1 MVSEVYLNIMYTL
14 LIIITYI
21 IIVYILWGRKI
32 LKRLNISFFGP
43 FLMWRT
49 KKGRQFLDK
58 LAQKKRFWGFYGIL
72 SILITIIAMI
82 MISIL
87 VILGSI
93 AALDVRA
100 KPLPPE
106 QILAL
111 PGLNP
116 LIPIWYGIFAL
127 AIAIIIHEFAHG
139 ILARVAKIKLKSMG
153 ILYLIVPLG
162 AFVEPDEKQ
171 LENTKKSHRVKIFS
185 TGPATN
191 IIFGLI
197 CAMIFSWCFMAALT
211 PVEDGVI
218 IFNAYEGPTQ
228 HSTPE
233 IEPGMEIIEI
243 NGYPIDS
250 YEDFYK
256 YNGSA
261 PNETIYLGVYYKG
274 DYRRIENIT
283 SGLTVVSLL
292 EDYPAHEA
300 GIEEGMIIAEV
311 DGYEVRNHQ
320 DFADYMDTTSP
331 NQEITILVYEYEK
344 FETNASTS
352 QGYYASREINV
363 TLADKYEYYKDKT
376 AIFEDEKE
384 LIESTKGKGYLG
396 MTSSYLALNVRDVN
410 DFSES
415 LAYPVQS
422 ADSSLERRSNIFQYV
437 IGLPMD
443 LRLSI
448 LPFHSP
454 IVDLY
459 EVEGPLGALPE
470 GLFWVMANAFY
481 YLFWIN
487 ILVGTFNA
495 LPMKPLDGGYVFKD
509 ALGFIVTKINKGLS
523 QAKRE
528 KYVNITSNF
537 IAFFFFLLILWTL
550 IIPWL
555 L

>member
-1 MVSEVYLNIMYTL
+1 MAYEIYIYAL
-14 LIIITYI
+14 LIIIIYI
-21 IIVYILWGRKI
+21 IIVYILWKRKI
-32 LKRLNISFFGP
+32 LEKLNISFFGP

-49 KKGRQFLDK
+49 KRGRQFLDK

-72 SILITIIAMI
+72 SILITVIAMI
-82 MISIL
+82 LISIL
-87 VILGSI
+87 IILGSI
-93 AALDVRA
+93 AAMDVRA
-100 KPLPPE
+100 RPLPPE
-106 QILAL
+106 FILAL

-116 LIPIWYGIFAL
+116 LIPLWYGIFAL
-127 AIAIIIHEFAHG
+127 AIAVIIHEFAHG

-153 ILYLIVPLG
+153 ILYLIIPLG

-171 LENTKKSHRVKIFS
+171 LEKTTKSNRVKIFS

-191 IIFGLI
+191 IIFGLL

-211 PVEDGVI
+211 PVEEGVI
-218 IFNAYEGPTQ
+218 IFNTYEGPTQ
-228 HSTPE
+228 YSTSA

-243 NGYPIDS
+243 NGQPIDS

-261 PNETIYLGVYYKG
+261 PNETISLRVYYKG
-274 DYRRIENIT
+274 EYRRIENIT
-283 SGLTVVSLL
+283 SGLTVVSVGKGL
-292 EDYPAHEA
+292 PAHKA
-300 GIEEGMIIAEV
+300 GLEKGMIIAEV
-311 DGYEVRNHQ
+311 DGVEIRSRK
-320 DFADYMDTTSP
+320 DFVDYMDTTVP
-331 NQEITILVYEYEK
+331 DQEITIMVYEYKE
-344 FETNASTS
+344 FATNTSGS
-352 QGYYASREINV
+352 QGYYVSREINV
-363 TLADKYEYYKDKT
+363 TLADKYEYYKDKI

-384 LIESTKGKGYLG
+384 LFESYKGKGYLG
-396 MTSSYLALNVRDVN
+396 ISSSYLALYVRDVN
-410 DFSES
+410 EFSES

-422 ADSSLERRSNIFQYV
+422 ADSSIERRSNIFQYV

-443 LRLSI
+443 LKLGI

-454 IVDLY
+454 IIDLY
-459 EVEGPLGALPE
+459 EVEGPLGVLPE

-509 ALGFIVTKINKGLS
+509 ALGFIVTKINRGLS

-550 IIPWL
+550 IIPYL